1 VHKSVHSTLIL
12 FEQLSLTDVVREICE
27 NKSILSG
34 SSESKEFDW
43 DLFLEQTFL
52 IVGVHHILHAVEK
65 SVVVLFVL
73 ACLLSYLRQELL
85 HGNDWDSKINR
96 KST

>member
-1 VHKSVHSTLIL
+1 MI
-12 FEQLSLTDVVREICE
+12 REICE

-52 IVGVHHILHAVEK
+52 VVGVHHVLHAVEK
-65 SVVVLFVL
+65 SVIVFFVL
-73 ACLLSYLRQELL
+73 ACLFGNLRQEFL
-85 HGNDWDSKINR
+85 HGNDWDSKING